1 MTPWGELPGTQEWLF
16 CSYEVQ
22 GWTDVFL
29 LGCGGG
35 ISRSWPMR
43 RGSEHCPV
51 LCHRGQGQWHLEAHF
66 LQLRNGH

>member
-35 ISRSWPMR
+35 ISGSWPMR
-43 RGSEHCPV
+43 RGLNIVPSCVIAGKVSGTWRHI
-51 LCHRGQGQWHLEAHF
+51 F
-66 LQLRNGH
+66 FS